1 MPVSGL
7 VLILSEDE
15 STHAATL
22 QAIGDDPRVEVGP
35 RQGRRVAVVV
45 DTDSSDEDKVVWHRL
60 QSLAGVD
67 LVELTF
73 VGFEP
78 AAAHSDPTRAP
89 RPISDNSS

>member
-22 QAIGDDPRVEVGP
+22 QAIGNDPRVEVGP
-35 RQGRRVAVVV
+35 RQGRRLAVVV
-45 DTDSSDEDKVVWHRL
+45 DTDSSEQDKEVWNRL

-78 AAAHSDPTRAP
+78 AAAHSESTCAP
-89 RPISDNSS
+89 RSISGHSS